1 MMKLKVSI
9 DNSYIK
15 DYNISTFVVSHKYT
29 IALLLLSIVVL
40 LNHKI
45 QHSLIAIDILFLV
58 GLVPLAIFNNQSNTF
73 STTNPIK
80 VYITALISGVFVSS
94 FIIALESI
102 LGLGWFSIL
111 EITRLYSTT
120 IFSLCFV
127 IISFF
132 SLFTY
137 LYYFRSLLSSSSVNH
152 RIIFYSLS
160 SALILISTYHTIT
173 NSLVTS
179 VICASFFLF
188 LDLFMDQKKPNL
200 IWLVLWTIVLGSFLA
215 IIIFYVE
222 QTVLGRG
229 PIPLI
234 DAFSLFSLI
243 FLLCGLV
250 YVPVA
255 LVNQKFK
262 VLPATWQFSLAG
274 RSQLRNR
281 IQFSM
286 LFTLIFSFVAIGLV
300 SIYQIQ
306 HMETT
311 SASVDFQKSFT
322 QALLNTYVFLFLIG
336 FVIAISL
343 SDYIRT
349 PLIELGNTLKAVK
362 LNKDN
367 KKIQWIGND
376 EIGDLI
382 NEYNGMIE
390 KLQDNASLLAQTER
404 DNAWRE
410 MSKQV
415 AHEIKNPLTPMKLSL
430 QHLEFSIQAKRPNI
444 EELTRKMCHTLMAQ
458 VENLKQI
465 ADEFSNFG
473 SLPKTNNEKVILND
487 IVETIHDLFRKR
499 GDMEIKLIEPIDD
512 IGAYADKNHLLRVLN
527 NLVKNSIQAIP
538 SDRKGIIELKLWKEE
553 NKAIIRVR
561 DNGIGIPSEMQSKI
575 FKPKFTTKSSGSGLG
590 LAIAANMID
599 SIGGTLYFESTEGKG
614 SDFFVELPLIR
625 SIYSDQLERVIL

>member
-1 MMKLKVSI
+1 MKLKVSI